1 MQKTVHK
8 YLYAVP
14 VLHILFAVLVFG
26 NNDIFFEFST
36 GNQIAE
42 LAEFKSNSNDILAN
56 LQNRLFSKTQN
67 IVLTIILFLVI
78 IFLIFKYFL
87 LKPVKKFFSFCL
99 AQTKKKLKPK
109 KPEKEGENTE
119 KKEKKKSTPLEEK
132 INNNQKKNYFQFLDQ
147 NQIEDE
153 VKLINWYDQKIK
165 TDATIQN
172 QISKNKNAK

>member
-1 MQKTVHK
+1 MHR
-8 YLYAVP
+8 P
-14 VLHILFAVLVFG
+14 
-26 NNDIFFEFST
+26 
-36 GNQIAE
+36 
-42 LAEFKSNSNDILAN
+42 
-56 LQNRLFSKTQN
+56 
-67 IVLTIILFLVI
+67 
-78 IFLIFKYFL
+78 
-87 LKPVKKFFSFCL
+87 
-99 AQTKKKLKPK
+99 KKKLKPK